1 MILTMGDR
9 GRVVIP
15 QALREAADLKP
26 GDKLIAF
33 QDESGITLMTRAQLQ
48 AKVYAGLVHPEESLV
63 DELIADRR
71 AAALR
76 DLES

>member
-1 MILTMGDR
+1 MGDR

-15 QALREAADLKP
+15 QAIRESANLNP

-33 QDESGITLMTRAQLQ
+33 QDEHGITLMTRSQLQ
-48 AKVYAGLVHPEESLV
+48 AKVYAERVRPEDSLV
-63 DELIADRR
+63 DELIAERR
-71 AAALR
+71 AEALR